1 MKKILLIDDETSIVN
16 SMGALLRSYDYEVV
30 AAVDGLN
37 GLKLAKSEQP
47 DLILCDL
54 NMSPIDGFMTLSIL
68 RQQADTAH
76 IPFAVVSGKAEA
88 QDVRRKSGLTPP
100 VDHTCPSSHSGWCRL
115 DHHALGGA
123 KHLDA
128 VPMVLLWSQSI
139 HAQSLQSDLR
149 RAALDRHGRL

>member
-68 RQQADTAH
+68 RQQA
-76 IPFAVVSGKAEA
+76 
-88 QDVRRKSGLTPP
+88 
-100 VDHTCPSSHSGWCRL
+100 C
-115 DHHALGGA
+115 
-123 KHLDA
+123 
-128 VPMVLLWSQSI
+128 
-139 HAQSLQSDLR
+139 
-149 RAALDRHGRL
+149 